1 MTQSAQSAQVAA
13 CIIDCLECYSVCR
26 QHATSKVMD
35 DCAEIC
41 RTAADF
47 MLRGS
52 AHYREVCAVC
62 AVICEACAEHCEE
75 AGGLDECVRSCRGC
89 AQSCHR
95 LGEPSRSPL

>member
-1 MTQSAQSAQVAA
+1 MMGDGAILARRATGG
-13 CIIDCLECYSVCR
+13 LHRRLPGYSVCR

-52 AHYREVCAVC
+52 AQYREVCALC
-62 AVICEACAEHCEE
+62 ASICDACAKHCED
-75 AGGLDECVRSCRGC
+75 ADGPDECVRSCRGC
-89 AQSCHR
+89 AESC
-95 LGEPSRSPL
+95 RSLAGAG